1 MVIYLLEDL
10 HSWHSIKFYVV
21 ICRNL
26 RGDLLAGVWSPIDDT
41 PKNEISMQESPYW
54 GKKLS
59 LFLHMLVSQLR

>member
-1 MVIYLLEDL
+1 MVTYLLEDL

-26 RGDLLAGVWSPIDDT
+26 CGDLLAGAWSPVDDIL
-41 PKNEISMQESPYW
+41 KNETPLLESPYW

-59 LFLHMLVSQLR
+59 CCLHMLVSQLR